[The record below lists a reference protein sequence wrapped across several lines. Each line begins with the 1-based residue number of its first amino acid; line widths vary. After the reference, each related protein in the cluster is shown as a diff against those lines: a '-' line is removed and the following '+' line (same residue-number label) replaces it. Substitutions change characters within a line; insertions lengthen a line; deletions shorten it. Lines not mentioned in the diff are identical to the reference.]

1 MSFGSSGNANKQY
14 EEEKKRLAAER
25 AAKKARAADTRKSE
39 GALQVRRQQRSP
51 TVLTSQLGLGSG
63 QMGVGGNQ

>member
-1 MSFGSSGNANKQY
+1 MGFGSSGNANKQY
-14 EEEKKRLAAER
+14 EEEKQRLAAER
-25 AAKKARAADTRKSE
+25 AAKKARTAETRKAE

-63 QMGVGGNQ
+63 TLGVGGNQ